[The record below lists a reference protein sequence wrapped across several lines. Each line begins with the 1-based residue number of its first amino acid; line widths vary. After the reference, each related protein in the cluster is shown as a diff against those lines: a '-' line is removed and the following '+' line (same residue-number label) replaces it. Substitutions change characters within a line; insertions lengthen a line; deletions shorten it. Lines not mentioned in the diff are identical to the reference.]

1 MKRDSNTK
9 QYEHM
14 MHCGYGVLVWCKA
27 HSLAPASRCGD
38 VSDPVVLHAA
48 RSWIPPGVH
57 TGGGFVKHN
66 QVGGRSKRYW
76 KMHTHTHISQLQPCQ
91 YIYLLLVVG
100 ARFPWSS
107 LKYLLKAQSLISW
120 PAHAKMSFLSLN
132 DSFVIKISVNLFLSD
147 AGFFT

>member
-1 MKRDSNTK
+1 MSCVKFMKRDSNTK

-76 KMHTHTHISQLQPCQ
+76 KMHTHTHITITTMSV
-91 YIYLLLVVG
+91 YLSVIG
-100 ARFPWSS
+100 SRSTFS
-107 LKYLLKAQSLISW
+107 
-120 PAHAKMSFLSLN
+120 MEFL
-132 DSFVIKISVNLFLSD
+132 KISFKGTVLDILASSC
-147 AGFFT
+147 